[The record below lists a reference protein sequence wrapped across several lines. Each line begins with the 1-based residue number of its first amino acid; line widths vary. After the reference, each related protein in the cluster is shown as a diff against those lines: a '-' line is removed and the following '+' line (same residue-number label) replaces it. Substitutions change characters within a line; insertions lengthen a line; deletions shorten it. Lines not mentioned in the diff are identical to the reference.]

1 MAPPPLPV
9 ARDFGR
15 RAPHSPNSRNSVP
28 GSGTGPDNRKP
39 KTEEEEE
46 GEEGEEEKNS
56 HAKPNLVSAATDG
69 PGLARL
75 GEAGARV
82 ESLQA
87 YVRQSGA
94 AVPQCPP
101 NTLNLAKAIR
111 LTRHESRIWG
121 TLVDDD
127 TYWARPKVG

>member
-1 MAPPPLPV
+1 M
-9 ARDFGR
+9 
-15 RAPHSPNSRNSVP
+15 
-28 GSGTGPDNRKP
+28 
-39 KTEEEEE
+39 
-46 GEEGEEEKNS
+46 
-56 HAKPNLVSAATDG
+56 
-69 PGLARL
+69 
-75 GEAGARV
+75 

-101 NTLNLAKAIR
+101 NTLNLAKANPIDE
-111 LTRHESRIWG
+111 TRIWG